1 MLEYIYN
8 TLRNGLRKLDMKL
21 ERAKYGYIEKL
32 PKEIKYPE
40 GGLYDAVYE
49 SSCKWPHNT
58 AFQYFNIEVT
68 YRELVKRIDKVAAS
82 LKALGVEKGDRV
94 TVCMPNTPE
103 AVYTFYAINEV
114 GAVANMIHPLSSE
127 KEIENYLNQSGSKVM
142 ICVDISYPKV
152 RAIFANTSLEKVI
165 VVSPLRSMG
174 AIVRTVYNLAKHT
187 EHIKTTGAV
196 LSWNKFMSLGNKFVG
211 NPHTRVDAE
220 DAAVILY
227 TGGTTGTPKGVVLSN
242 LNFNSQ
248 ALGAKYLVP
257 DLLKSKNT
265 MLTFLP
271 NFHAFGLGVCM
282 HIPFYCGMK
291 IVLIPQ
297 FNAKKLKSYIKKYK
311 INILVGVPTVFE
323 YLKTLKLGKKDLKNI
338 RGAVSGG
345 DIVSQATKQEIND
358 FFRAHGSKA
367 VLQNGYGLTEAA
379 GGMIFSTAEVAG
391 GADVVG
397 YPLPDS
403 EALILDPVT
412 KKEMPLGSDGEIVVR
427 GLTVMKEYLNKPKE
441 TAETFV
447 KVKGKRYL
455 KTGDIGYI
463 DEKGVVH
470 FVTRLKRIIIT
481 NGYNVYPITIEE
493 VTKKCK
499 AVSKCACV
507 GVYDKVRGEKVKI
520 FIVLKPNASEYKTR
534 RELAKIYKEHLAKY
548 EIPREIAFLDDL
560 PKTKLAKVDFRKLS
574 QM

>member
-21 ERAKYGYIEKL
+21 ERAKYGYIEKM
-32 PKEIKYPE
+32 PKEIKYSE
-40 GGLYDAVYE
+40 GGLYDAVYDA
-49 SSCKWPHNT
+49 SCKWPHNT

-68 YRELVKRIDKVAAS
+68 YRDLIKRIDKTAAS

-103 AVYTFYAINEV
+103 AIYSFYAINEV

-127 KEIENYLNQSGSKVM
+127 KEIENYLNQAESKVM
-142 ICVDISYPKV
+142 VCVDISYPKV
-152 RAIFANTSLEKVI
+152 KAIFKNTSLEKVI

-174 AIVRTVYNLAKHT
+174 AIIRTVYNLAKHNK
-187 EHIKTTGAV
+187 HIKTTGAV
-196 LSWNKFMSLGNKFVG
+196 LSWNKFMSLGTKYIG
-211 NPHTRVDAE
+211 NPHVRVDAE

-257 DLLKSKNT
+257 DLLKTKNS

-297 FNAKKLKSYIKKYK
+297 FNAKKLKGYIKKYK

-323 YLKTLKLGKKDLKNI
+323 YLKTLKLGKKDLKHI

-345 DIVSQATKQEIND
+345 DIVSQSAKQEVND
-358 FFRAHGSKA
+358 FFAAHGSKA
-367 VLQNGYGLTEAA
+367 VLQNGYGLTEAS
-379 GGMIFSTAEVAG
+379 GGVIFSTVDVAG

-403 EALILDPVT
+403 EILIIDPQT
-412 KKEMPLGSDGEIVVR
+412 NKELPLGKEGEIVIR

-447 KVKGKRYL
+447 KVKGKKYL
-455 KTGDIGYI
+455 RTGDIGYI
-463 DEKGVVH
+463 DKKGVVH
-470 FVTRLKRIIIT
+470 FITRLKRIIIT
-481 NGYNVYPITIEE
+481 NGYNVYPVTIEE
-493 VTKKCK
+493 VTRKCK
-499 AVSKCACV
+499 TVSKCACV

-520 FIVLKPNASEYKTR
+520 FIVLKPDSSERAAKK
-534 RELAKIYKEHLAKY
+534 ELAKIYKQHLAKY
-548 EIPREIAFLDDL
+548 EIPREIVFLEDL
-560 PKTKLAKVDFRKLS
+560 PKTKLAKIDFKAL
-574 QM
+574 QNM

>member
-68 YRELVKRIDKVAAS
+68 YRELVKHIDKVAAS

-196 LSWNKFMSLGNKFVG
+196 LSWNKFMSLGNKFIG

-257 DLLKSKNT
+257 DLLKTKNT

-345 DIVSQATKQEIND
+345 
-358 FFRAHGSKA
+358 
-367 VLQNGYGLTEAA
+367 
-379 GGMIFSTAEVAG
+379 
-391 GADVVG
+391 
-397 YPLPDS
+397 
-403 EALILDPVT
+403 
-412 KKEMPLGSDGEIVVR
+412 
-427 GLTVMKEYLNKPKE
+427 
-441 TAETFV
+441 
-447 KVKGKRYL
+447 
-455 KTGDIGYI
+455 
-463 DEKGVVH
+463 
-470 FVTRLKRIIIT
+470 
-481 NGYNVYPITIEE
+481 
-493 VTKKCK
+493 
-499 AVSKCACV
+499 
-507 GVYDKVRGEKVKI
+507 
-520 FIVLKPNASEYKTR
+520 
-534 RELAKIYKEHLAKY
+534 
-548 EIPREIAFLDDL
+548 
-560 PKTKLAKVDFRKLS
+560 
-574 QM
+574 